1 MVKVCFFLSLLPF
14 DRKEGGGGGGGG
26 GRGKSL
32 MISIVD
38 TIYILENGKNTKQ
51 MTKKQQV

>member
-14 DRKEGGGGGGGG
+14 DRKEGGGGGG

>member
-14 DRKEGGGGGGGG
+14 DRKEGGGGGGG